1 MQRLP
6 ENFSV
11 LNDRLERPA
20 PNNLV
25 EGDEIVRSV
34 QKWMESVNP
43 LVVGSSPTGPTK
55 SARGASQVL
64 AARCGFLLIIK
75 CHLGETT

>member
-20 PNNLV
+20 PNNSV
-25 EGDEIVRSV
+25 EGDEIVHSS
-34 QKWMESVNP
+34 QKWPGRVNP
-43 LVVGSSPTGPTK
+43 LVPGSSPGGPTINRRTPAVFWQ
-55 SARGASQVL
+55 SAKDQSAIVAG
-64 AARCGFLLIIK
+64 
-75 CHLGETT
+75 H